1 MLALFINF
9 PKLLFLRGEKF
20 SCVILEGAV
29 LVPSLTFHFII
40 LLREFC
46 VVIHV
51 GCHFD
56 VLLEF
61 FFILLYLTRCFC
73 VYLLIVRDL
82 YFARI
87 PDPCVVMMLGGYF
100 CLRTFVLVL
109 CYLHY

>member
-1 MLALFINF
+1 MCHF
-9 PKLLFLRGEKF
+9 G
-20 SCVILEGAV
+20 GAV

-40 LLREFC
+40 LLREIC

-56 VLLEF
+56 VLFEF

-100 CLRTFVLVL
+100 V
-109 CYLHY
+109 

>member
-1 MLALFINF
+1 MSVGVIHQFS
-9 PKLLFLRGEKF
+9 KLLFLRGEKF
-20 SCVILEGAV
+20 SCVILGGAV

-40 LLREFC
+40 FC
-46 VVIHV
+46 VKFCVDIHV

-56 VLLEF
+56 VLFEF
-61 FFILLYLTRCFC
+61 FSYCYILTRCFC

-100 CLRTFVLVL
+100 V
-109 CYLHY
+109 